1 MKLLTELLYG
11 TRFRPVIMQCTP
23 CSVWPYLYAVSATLI
38 ASDVRS
44 DGCRPPCGAKP
55 LLSPTVRLPTAKV
68 IAPSSC
74 CSYFASRGHS
84 LPRSDSLLCLDVP
97 ATYLIYIPP
106 TPHLPWRGDL
116 HHLGPRRR
124 RLHPL
129 SVRLVGHHHQQLA
142 PETTQPTGTLN
153 GESEESGALLH
164 LPALRLS
171 WHARSMGVWPVA
183 AFRYEGIATSHIL
196 CLAEGQPR
204 YIASH
209 FAEEW

>member
-23 CSVWPYLYAVSATLI
+23 RSVWPYLYAVTATLI

-44 DGCRPPCGAKP
+44 DWWRPPCGAM
-55 LLSPTVRLPTAKV
+55 SH
-68 IAPSSC
+68 
-74 CSYFASRGHS
+74 ASRGHS

-97 ATYLIYIPP
+97 ATYLIYMPP

-183 AFRYEGIATSHIL
+183 AFRCEGIATSHIL
-196 CLAEGQPR
+196 CLAEGRPR